1 MASAPTRRGSKSLPP
16 NLSEL
21 MKDLNGHTASFIVGF
36 DHRESTMRKI
46 IEEFAEISK
55 EVRDMQWQTDTVRTG
70 VVATGL
76 LGAVGAA
83 VVALGFIAAPLTGGS
98 SLAAAAVGTVALVG
112 ANVRKTT
119 KESESVKKVEEL
131 GKQFMETVEPLKKI
145 LEGIQTTCE
154 KLEQKK
160 TEAQAEDTLLKVEEF
175 KITLTRVSEL
185 GKRTGEVLDVAVT
198 VMERINNLLKLF
210 LVFFSVSATPEQDR
224 KLRESIIQSA
234 DQCQNVTDN
243 FDKMKEELKDFRKL
257 QTVRRATV

>member
-21 MKDLNGHTASFIVGF
+21 MKDLNGHAASFIVGF

-55 EVRDMQWQTDTVRTG
+55 EVRDMQWQTDTVRKG

-76 LGAVGAA
+76 LGAVGAT

-131 GKQFMETVEPLKKI
+131 GKQFMETVEPLKEI
-145 LEGIQTTCE
+145 LEEIKTTCE

-160 TEAQAEDTLLKVEEF
+160 TEVQAGNTLMEVEEF
-175 KITLTRVSEL
+175 QRILRRVSDL
-185 GKRTGEVLDVAVT
+185 GKRSGEALDEALT
-198 VMERINNLLKLF
+198 VMERIYNLLR
-210 LVFFSVSATPEQDR
+210 LVIKVLRVSATPKDDR
-224 KLRESIIQSA
+224 ELTESIMQSA
-234 DQCQNVTDN
+234 DQCQKVFDN
-243 FDKMKEELKDFRKL
+243 FNKMKKELQVFIETTD
-257 QTVRRATV
+257 